1 MRRNLNKNKF
11 LARFVPCVRG
21 AGLLKIL
28 PQAAGC
34 ALAGGTFLISPVGFG
49 SSDDFRP
56 ALPDTTHLTS
66 GGIFR
71 GKVSQPTTQT
81 NNNRL
86 EERTLPAPN
95 S

>member
-1 MRRNLNKNKF
+1 MRRSLDKNKF
-11 LARFVPCVRG
+11 FARFAPCVHG
-21 AGLLKIL
+21 AGLLKIS

-49 SSDDFRP
+49 FSDDFRP